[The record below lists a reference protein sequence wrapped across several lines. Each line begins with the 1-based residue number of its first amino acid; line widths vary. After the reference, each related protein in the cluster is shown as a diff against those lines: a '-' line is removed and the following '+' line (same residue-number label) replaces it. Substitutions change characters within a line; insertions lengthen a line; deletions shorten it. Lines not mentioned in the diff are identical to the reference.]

1 MSQNVMEKK
10 TLSTTRENMEAYF
23 KTHDVQYVAE
33 NAVFINLATGERT
46 EGREA
51 IGQMLHHIYHVAF
64 DAKAEV
70 KNYIITEDKALMEA
84 NFKGNH
90 IGEFAGIQPT
100 HKQVNVPLCVTYDLE
115 DGLIKEARIYM
126 QVNVMFDQLKG

>member
-1 MSQNVMEKK
+1 MSQVMENK
-10 TLSTTRENMEAYF
+10 TLSTTRENMEAYI

-51 IGQMLHHIYHVAF
+51 IGQMLHHVYHVAF

-70 KNYIITEDKALMEA
+70 INYIITEDKALLEA
-84 NFKGNH
+84 NFKGIH
-90 IGEFAGIQPT
+90 IGEFAGFQPT
-100 HKQVNVPLCVTYDLE
+100 HKKVNVPLCVSYDLE
-115 DGLIKEARIYM
+115 NGLIKEARIYM
-126 QVNVMFDQLKG
+126 LVNVLIDQIK